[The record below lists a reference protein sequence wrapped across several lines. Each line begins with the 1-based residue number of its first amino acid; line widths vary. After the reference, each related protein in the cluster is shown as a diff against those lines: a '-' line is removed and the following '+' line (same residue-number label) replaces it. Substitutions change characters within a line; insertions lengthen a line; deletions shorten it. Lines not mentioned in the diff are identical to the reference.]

1 MVEDVID
8 KYHRKKAE
16 RLAAEAAETEQLRK
30 VAARKASTPWAP
42 EIGQAICDAVA
53 DGGVLKDICQ
63 TREDL
68 PTLKIVR
75 EWIRER
81 PSFAQALKEVERVR
95 LFSLEDELL
104 QAARDAS
111 KDRIAKDNG
120 FVPDPTSVA
129 RSKLVCDTIVKFLA
143 AHYQQVWG
151 AAATLTVKQP
161 ATDAADDLKRL
172 PLEVLEQRRDAA
184 RAAEADQE
192 VREMLAASRA
202 LAELNKERR
211 KRNVPPLSLAKYLT
225 Q

>member
-16 RLAAEAAETEQLRK
+16 RLAAEAAETERLRK

-81 PSFAQALKEVERVR
+81 PGFAQALKEAERVR
-95 LFSLEDELL
+95 LYAWEDELL
-104 QAARDAS
+104 IKARDDS
-111 KDRIAKDNG
+111 KDRMAKDNG
-120 FVPDPTSVA
+120 FVADPTSVA
-129 RSKLVCDTIVKFLA
+129 RAKLLCDSLA
-143 AHYQQVWG
+143 RLLKAHYPQVWG
-151 AAATLTVKQP
+151 DASILTVQQP
-161 ATDAADDLKRL
+161 ETNSTDLKRL
-172 PLEVLEQRRDAA
+172 PIETLEAMRDNSRLLEQV
-184 RAAEADQE
+184 QE
-192 VREMLAASRA
+192 VREMLQAKRA
-202 LAELNKERR
+202 LTELNRERR
-211 KRNVPPLSLAKYLT
+211 KRNEPPLSLAKYLS

>member
-16 RLAAEAAETEQLRK
+16 RLAAEAAETERLRK

-63 TREDL
+63 TCEDL

-81 PSFAQALKEVERVR
+81 PGFASALKEAERVR
-95 LFSLEDELL
+95 LYAWEDELL
-104 QAARDAS
+104 IKARDDS
-111 KDRIAKDNG
+111 KDRAPKDNG
-120 FVPDPTSVA
+120 FAPDPTAVA
-129 RSKLVCDTIVKFLA
+129 RAKLLCDTLA
-143 AHYQQVWG
+143 RLLKAHYPSRWG
-151 AAATLTVKQP
+151 DASILTVQQP
-161 ATDAADDLKRL
+161 ETNSTDLKRL
-172 PLEVLEQRRDAA
+172 PIETLEAMRDNSRLLEQ
-184 RAAEADQE
+184 DQE
-192 VREMLAASRA
+192 VREMLQAKRA
-202 LAELNKERR
+202 LTELNRERR
-211 KRNVPPLSLAKYLT
+211 KRNEPPLSLAKYLS

>member
-1 MVEDVID
+1 MFEDVID
-8 KYHRKKAE
+8 AYHRKKAA
-16 RLAAEAAETEQLRK
+16 RLAAEAAEAERLRK
-30 VAARKASTPWAP
+30 VAARKASTPWDPA
-42 EIGQAICDAVA
+42 IGQAICDAVA
-53 DGGVLKDICQ
+53 EGATLKGLCAA
-63 TREDL
+63 REDF
-68 PTLKIVR
+68 PTHKIVR

-81 PSFAQALKEVERVR
+81 PSFAQALKEAERVR

-111 KDRIAKDNG
+111 KDRIPKDNG
-120 FVPDPTSVA
+120 LAPDPTAVA

-161 ATDAADDLKRL
+161 ADAAGDLKRL
-172 PLEVLEQRRDAA
+172 PLEVLEQRRDSA

-202 LAELNKERR
+202 LAEINRERR
-211 KRNVPPLSLAKYLT
+211 KRNQPPLSLAKFLT

>member
-16 RLAAEAAETEQLRK
+16 RLAAEAAETERLRK

-81 PSFAQALKEVERVR
+81 PGFAQALKEAERVR
-95 LFSLEDELL
+95 LYAWEDELL
-104 QAARDAS
+104 IKARDDS

-129 RSKLVCDTIVKFLA
+129 RAKLLCDSLA
-143 AHYQQVWG
+143 RLLKAHYPQVWG
-151 AAATLTVKQP
+151 DASILTVQQP
-161 ATDAADDLKRL
+161 ETNSTDLKRL
-172 PLEVLEQRRDAA
+172 PIETLEAMRDNSRLLEQ
-184 RAAEADQE
+184 DQE
-192 VREMLAASRA
+192 VREMLQAKRA
-202 LAELNKERR
+202 LTELNRERR
-211 KRNVPPLSLAKYLT
+211 KRNEAPLSLAKYLS

>member
-16 RLAAEAAETEQLRK
+16 RLAAEATETERLRK

-81 PSFAQALKEVERVR
+81 PGFASALKEAERVR
-95 LFSLEDELL
+95 LYAWEDELL
-104 QAARDAS
+104 IKARDDT

-129 RSKLVCDTIVKFLA
+129 RAKLLCDSLA
-143 AHYQQVWG
+143 RLLKAHYPQIWG
-151 AAATLTVKQP
+151 DASILTVQQP
-161 ATDAADDLKRL
+161 ETNSTDLKRL
-172 PLEVLEQRRDAA
+172 PIETLEAMRDNSRLLEQ
-184 RAAEADQE
+184 DQE
-192 VREMLAASRA
+192 VREMLQAKRA
-202 LAELNKERR
+202 LTELNRERR
-211 KRNVPPLSLAKYLT
+211 KRNEPPLSLAKYLS

>member
-16 RLAAEAAETEQLRK
+16 RLAAEAAETERLRK

-81 PSFAQALKEVERVR
+81 PGFAQALKEAERVR
-95 LFSLEDELL
+95 LYAWEDELL
-104 QAARDAS
+104 IKARDDS

-129 RSKLVCDTIVKFLA
+129 RAKLLCDSLA
-143 AHYQQVWG
+143 RLLKAHYPQVWG
-151 AAATLTVKQP
+151 DASILTVQQP
-161 ATDAADDLKRL
+161 ETNSTDLKRL
-172 PLEVLEQRRDAA
+172 PIETLEAMRDNSRLLEQ
-184 RAAEADQE
+184 DQE
-192 VREMLAASRA
+192 VREMLQAKRA
-202 LAELNKERR
+202 LTELNRERR
-211 KRNVPPLSLAKYLT
+211 KRNEPPLSLAKYLS

>member
-16 RLAAEAAETEQLRK
+16 RLAAEAAETERLRK

-81 PSFAQALKEVERVR
+81 PSFAQALKEAERVR

-161 ATDAADDLKRL
+161 ATTRPTISSACRWRCWSNDATPPARRRRTKRSAKCW
-172 PLEVLEQRRDAA
+172 RR
-184 RAAEADQE
+184 RAPWPSSTKSG
-192 VREMLAASRA
+192 ASAMCR
-202 LAELNKERR
+202 
-211 KRNVPPLSLAKYLT
+211 P
-225 Q
+225 